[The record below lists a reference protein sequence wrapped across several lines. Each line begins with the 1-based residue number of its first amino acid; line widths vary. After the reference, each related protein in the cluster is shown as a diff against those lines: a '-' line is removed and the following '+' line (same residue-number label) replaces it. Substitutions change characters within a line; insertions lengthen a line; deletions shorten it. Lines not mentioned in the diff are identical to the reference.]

1 MSALALH
8 LLGPPR
14 AEIDGEPVALKRRKP
29 LALLAWLAVSGE
41 RCTRDQVA
49 DLLYRDLDRDHA
61 FTDVRQCLFLLRA
74 AIGEQWL
81 SVDQEGVRLA
91 DQPGLWVDVRELRR
105 MTGEAAVADRAG
117 DQGACLDRL
126 VAAADLFRGDFLS
139 GFSLSDSPGFE
150 QWQLDQEETFR
161 QERVRVLDRLIAI
174 REERGELKLAIRD
187 CRSLLA
193 IDPLEES
200 AHRRLMLLHAL
211 SGQRA
216 AALKQYQRCRELL
229 EAELQQIPDAATEKL
244 RERISRGRIT
254 AGTGDARTADA
265 ATAAVP
271 SPAPPQP
278 APRAAPAAAAFPAAI
293 VLSDPPGVVA
303 RDFSSVSAAVI
314 AVVENVAAAH
324 TRCVIHAGP
333 STERA
338 ALLLELAG
346 PGQVLLATSTA
357 DRLGRSLPRGT
368 SLRSLGV
375 HRLRD
380 LGQPTEVFQLMH
392 PGLPA
397 DHPPLRSLDS
407 VPNNLK
413 SQATSFVGRTRE
425 LAALDEL
432 LRRDDVRLLTLTG
445 AGGAGKTRLALH
457 AAAAVAPRYEHGVFL
472 VDLSPLRDPDQVS
485 KAIAETVEMPS
496 TRGDSR
502 PVAQRL
508 ASWLRSRRTL
518 LILDSFEHLM
528 PAAEGVAALLAAA
541 PRLSLVVTSIEP
553 LRLSAEHE
561 RNVQPL
567 PLPSKGEGPESLRR
581 CAAVEL
587 FCQRAARRK
596 PGFELTDSSASDIAG
611 ICTRLD
617 GLPLALELAAARM
630 DVLTPRALR
639 EQLDSG
645 LDVLAGGPRDVA
657 QRQQV
662 LRKEIGWSYDLL
674 SETAQRAFRRLGV
687 FPAGFDLAA
696 AQAVCGDVL
705 DAVAELVAKSLL
717 VQEEQ
722 DGQPRFRFLQTIRDF
737 ARERLAESGGPGPSR
752 QGE

>member
-1 MSALALH
+1 MALR

-29 LALLAWLAVSGE
+29 LALLAWLAVTGE

-81 SVDQEGVRLA
+81 AVDPAGVRLA
-91 DQPGLWVDVRELRR
+91 DQPGLWVDIRELRNL
-105 MTGEAAVADRAG
+105 TAGAAAAERAG
-117 DQGACLDRL
+117 DQCTCLDRL

-139 GFSLSDSPGFE
+139 GFSLGDSPGFE

-161 QERVRVLDRLIAI
+161 QERVHVLDRLVAI
-174 REERGELKLAIRD
+174 REQRGDLKLAIRD

-193 IDPLEES
+193 VDPLEEPV
-200 AHRRLMLLHAL
+200 HRRLMLLHAL
-211 SGQRA
+211 AGQRA
-216 AALKQYQRCRELL
+216 MALKQYERCREILK
-229 EAELQQIPDAATEKL
+229 AELQQPPDAATEKL
-244 RERISRGRIT
+244 RERISRGRIAAGAGAEQA
-254 AGTGDARTADA
+254 AGTP
-265 ATAAVP
+265 TAAAP
-271 SPAPPQP
+271 SPAPLQP
-278 APRAAPAAAAFPAAI
+278 APPAAPAAVAVPAVI
-293 VLSDPPGVVA
+293 VLSDPPGAVPPS
-303 RDFSSVSAAVI
+303 FPSVQAAVT
-314 AVVENVAAAH
+314 AVVESRAAAH
-324 TRCVIHAGP
+324 AKLVVHAGP
-333 STERA
+333 SAERA
-338 ALLLELAG
+338 ALLLELAS
-346 PGQVLLATSTA
+346 PGQALLSTSTA
-357 DRLGRSLPRGT
+357 DRLGRSLPRGA

-380 LGQPTEVFQLMH
+380 LGQPLEVFQLVH
-392 PGLPA
+392 PSLPV
-397 DHPPLRSLDS
+397 DHPALPSLDS

-413 SQATSFVGRTRE
+413 SQTTSFVGRSGE
-425 LAALDEL
+425 LAALEEL

-445 AGGAGKTRLALH
+445 AGGTGKTRLALH
-457 AAAAVAPRYEHGVFL
+457 AAAAAAPRYEHGVFL
-472 VDLSPLRDPDQVS
+472 VDLAPLRDPALVP
-485 KAIAETVEMPS
+485 KAIADAVELPS

-508 ASWLRSRRTL
+508 VSWLRSRRAL
-518 LILDSFEHLM
+518 LILDSFERLM
-528 PAAEGVAALLAAA
+528 PAAEEVAAMLAAA
-541 PRLSLVVTSIEP
+541 PRLSLIVTSIEP

-561 RNVQPL
+561 LKVPPL
-567 PLPSKGEGPESLRR
+567 PLPSRGTDPESLRSF
-581 CAAVEL
+581 AAVEL
-587 FCQRAARRK
+587 FCQRAERRK
-596 PGFELTDSSASDIAG
+596 PGFELTDSNAADVAD

-639 EQLDSG
+639 ERLDAS

-662 LRKEIGWSYDLL
+662 LRREIGWSFDLL
-674 SETAQRAFRRLGV
+674 SESVQKVFRRLGV

-696 AQAVCGDVL
+696 AQAVCGDAL

-717 VQEEQ
+717 LQEEQ
-722 DGQPRFRFLQTIRDF
+722 DGEPRFRFLQTIRDF
-737 ARERLAESGGPGPSR
+737 ARERLVESGGPGPTR
-752 QGE
+752 